1 MATGEEKKR
10 ELWLMFLCGP
20 RYRTHNQM
28 TGWAG
33 DFLLQWQLGCELV
46 PFVFPHV
53 QKLMAAREA
62 SGSVN
67 VLKLWAGLYLLIWL
81 AFIQFFVAV
90 FSEPSG
96 VLYLHFVVGL
106 AVFVLAIV
114 NYRGLAR
121 TSAPNRV
128 KRISKVIPGMAA
140 VEGLLGFP
148 LYLFKEGIIDWTV
161 NVLHLAVAL
170 AIIAQ
175 AASTATSYDMWEEK
189 EFK

>member
-1 MATGEEKKR
+1 
-10 ELWLMFLCGP
+10 
-20 RYRTHNQM
+20 
-28 TGWAG
+28 
-33 DFLLQWQLGCELV
+33 
-46 PFVFPHV
+46 
-53 QKLMAAREA
+53 MAARAA

-81 AFIQFFVAV
+81 AFAQFFVIV
-90 FSEPSG
+90 FSEQSAA
-96 VLYLHFVVGL
+96 LYLHFVVGL
-106 AVFVLAIV
+106 AVFVLAIM
-114 NYRGLAR
+114 NYRGLGR

-128 KRISKVIPGMAA
+128 KRISKAIIGMTAF
-140 VEGLLGFP
+140 GGILGFP
-148 LYLFKEGIIDWTV
+148 LYLFKDGTIHWTI